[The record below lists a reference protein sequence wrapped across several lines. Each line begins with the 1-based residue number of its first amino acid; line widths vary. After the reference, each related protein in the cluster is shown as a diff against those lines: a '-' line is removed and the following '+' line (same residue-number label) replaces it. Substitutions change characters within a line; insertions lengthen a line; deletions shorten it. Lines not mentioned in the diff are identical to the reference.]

1 MIATK
6 RGFVDVV
13 NALLQDEN
21 DAVNITTSRGDNI
34 ISKTFFFFIRTSF
47 LNG

>member
-1 MIATK
+1 MIATE

-34 ISKTFFFFIRTSF
+34 ISKTFFSSVH
-47 LNG
+47 LS